1 MNLNQNNRTLAT
13 TLLYGFVIFLLLSTS
28 YLFIFPR
35 TEVEVKTAYHQ
46 SFSGNYLQVRL
57 TNAGTH
63 DVSDVSLEITVW
75 KGDLINGEL
84 INSTTHEMDIL
95 KNRESIKLPEFMYYS
110 EAQLT
115 HTAVITLTFTI
126 DGTVQR
132 SVWSY
137 TIEDYANLFWE
148 DQYLKWG

>member
-1 MNLNQNNRTLAT
+1 MNQDEQNRKLAT
-13 TLLYGFVIFLLLSTS
+13 TLLYGFVIFLLLSAS
-28 YLFIFPR
+28 YLYVFPR

-46 SFSGNYLQVRL
+46 SFSGNYLQVRI

-63 DVSDVSLEITVW
+63 DVNDVELEISVW
-75 KGDLINGEL
+75 KEETL
-84 INSTTHEMDIL
+84 INSTIHEIEL
-95 KNRESIKLPEFMYYS
+95 LGKRESIKLPEMRYYS
-110 EAQLT
+110 EAQLSY
-115 HTAVITLTFTI
+115 TAIISLTFTV
-126 DGTVQR
+126 DGAVQH

>member
-46 SFSGNYLQVRL
+46 SFSGSYLQVRL

-75 KGDLINGEL
+75 KDEEL
-84 INSTTHEMDIL
+84 INSTIHEMDIL
-95 KNRESIKLPEFMYYS
+95 KNRDSIKLPELMYYS

-115 HTAVITLTFTI
+115 HTAVISLTFTV
-126 DGTVQR
+126 DGLVQH

-137 TIEDYANLFWE
+137 TIEGYANLFWE

>member
-46 SFSGNYLQVRL
+46 SFSGSYLQVRL

-75 KGDLINGEL
+75 KDEEL
-84 INSTTHEMDIL
+84 INSTIHEMDIL
-95 KNRESIKLPEFMYYS
+95 KNRDSKKLPELMYYS
-110 EAQLT
+110 EAQLM
-115 HTAVITLTFTI
+115 HTAIITLTFTV